1 MLLGDFMN
9 ISEKAISIAKILEDY
24 KGENVVVLD
33 LSEKNTFTDYFII
46 ASSSSVSYSKGLEK
60 HVIEEAEKLDLKE
73 VKKISK
79 SSDGDEWKLIDLG
92 EIVVHIMT
100 PLARKFYE
108 LEKLWYDAKYIF
120 GEK

>member
-1 MLLGDFMN
+1 MN

-46 ASSSSVSYSKGLEK
+46 ASSSSVSHSKGLEK
-60 HVIEEAEKLDLKE
+60 HVFEEAEKLDLKE

-79 SSDGDEWKLIDLG
+79 TSDGDEWKLIDLG

-100 PLARKFYE
+100 PLARRFYE